1 MSMAAMKTSQA
12 RQKSGKREAEEE
24 LFGKFSDGKQQKRIE
39 KGLLMTEHFS
49 TLNDRCFFMRANLL
63 FLSFLL
69 ARAKRWATNHNKPQG
84 RVFWMP
90 LDQSG

>member
-39 KGLLMTEHFS
+39 KGLSMTEHLP
-49 TLNDRCFFMRANLL
+49 TLNDRCFFMRANL
-63 FLSFLL
+63 SFLQVSVVFVGQGETM
-69 ARAKRWATNHNKPQG
+69 RNKPQG

>member
-24 LFGKFSDGKQQKRIE
+24 LFGKFSDGKQQKRIK
-39 KGLLMTEHFS
+39 KGPSMTDHLP
-49 TLNDRCFFMRANLL
+49 TLNDRCFFMRANL
-63 FLSFLL
+63 SFSVVFVGQG
-69 ARAKRWATNHNKPQG
+69 KTISTQPQG